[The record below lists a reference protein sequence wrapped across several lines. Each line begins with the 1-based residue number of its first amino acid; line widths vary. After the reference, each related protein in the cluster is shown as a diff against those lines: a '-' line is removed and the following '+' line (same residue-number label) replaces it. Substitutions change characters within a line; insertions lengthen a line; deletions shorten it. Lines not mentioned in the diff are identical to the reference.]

1 MACLLWFSTSQRS
14 KIRSWNLPQGN
25 KNGNYRVYGCLW
37 MRQCTLGHQFYL
49 KKNPEH
55 TLVELE
61 IVLKSFWCPMSFPKA
76 LLLELQHQRNI
87 SLCGSRWHR
96 AKELP
101 IASVA
106 TQGRVQMCCVFTDHS
121 VIDDGED
128 SKVTCQVNRH
138 PGCLVTTRIIKAGW
152 IVKPDAEPVHPEGG
166 PKLEKFKSNGC

>member
-1 MACLLWFSTSQRS
+1 MKFTSGKQERE
-14 KIRSWNLPQGN
+14 PQGVWLPLN
-25 KNGNYRVYGCLW
+25 EAMHTWSSILS
-37 MRQCTLGHQFYL
+37 
-49 KKNPEH
+49 KKEPWTHSSWTRNCSEVF
-55 TLVELE
+55 LVSHVIPKSIALE
-61 IVLKSFWCPMSFPKA
+61 P
-76 LLLELQHQRNI
+76 QHQRNI
-87 SLCGSRWHR
+87 SLCRSRWHW
-96 AKELP
+96 AKELS

-106 TQGRVQMCCVFTDHS
+106 AQGRVQMCCVFTDHS